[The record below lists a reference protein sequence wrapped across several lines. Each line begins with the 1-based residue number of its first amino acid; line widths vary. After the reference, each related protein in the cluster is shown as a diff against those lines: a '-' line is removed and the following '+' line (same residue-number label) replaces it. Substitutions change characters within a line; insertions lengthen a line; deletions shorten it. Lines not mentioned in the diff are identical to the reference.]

1 MRNSSGGSVVGHLHR
16 RWLVGSLTQGM
27 PPPSSS
33 SRRRRSAAHLRRRG
47 CMRQVV
53 MMAQINKLIRECCVS
68 AARQTPWTGSSFG
81 QTHAPIQICVYMRE
95 KEAACVCVWCA
106 PISDWIL
113 RLHGSES
120 GLFYFKNVALW
131 ALGLLCAEWLISW
144 HNSVCASKATY
155 WHDKSM
161 HKQN

>member
-16 RWLVGSLTQGM
+16 RWWLVGSLTQGM

-68 AARQTPWTGSSFG
+68 AAPQTPWTGSSFG
-81 QTHAPIQICVYMRE
+81 QTYAPIQIHARKGGRM
-95 KEAACVCVWCA
+95 CVWCA
-106 PISDWIL
+106 PISVWGCMAPKV
-113 RLHGSES
+113 R
-120 GLFYFKNVALW
+120 LFYFKNVALW

-144 HNSVCASKATY
+144 RNSVRDSKATY
-155 WHDKSM
+155 WHEKSM
-161 HKQN
+161 HRQN